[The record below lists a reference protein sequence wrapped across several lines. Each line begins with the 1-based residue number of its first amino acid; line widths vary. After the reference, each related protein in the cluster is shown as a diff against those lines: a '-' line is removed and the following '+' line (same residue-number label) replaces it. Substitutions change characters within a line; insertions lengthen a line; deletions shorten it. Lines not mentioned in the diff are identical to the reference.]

1 MSFTIQQPKKKYIK
15 PGLALV
21 FIDRISFLNNSRDNL
36 VKNLGE
42 IDFYHLSQEVNAII
56 LDLIKKKSIFPYHYC
71 DNFEKFK
78 EGLPSKCKFYNAL
91 TNCEINDKNYED
103 VLNVRKAFKMNTMN
117 DYHDWYLKVGILLLA
132 CVFETKRKESI
143 SSFE

>member
-56 LDLIKKKSIFPYHYC
+56 LDLIKKKAFFPITIVIT
-71 DNFEKFK
+71 
-78 EGLPSKCKFYNAL
+78 L
-91 TNCEINDKNYED
+91 KNLKKAYL
-103 VLNVRKAFKMNTMN
+103 VNV
-117 DYHDWYLKVGILLLA
+117 
-132 CVFETKRKESI
+132 
-143 SSFE
+143 SFIMH